1 MLFPLVVVIV
11 AMRVELPTLLSLWL
25 LAREARSLRERES
38 DIFWTDLEK
47 AERVISR
54 ALRPGSEVDERS
66 GSFTEFAWKYEGS
79 RAERN

>member
-1 MLFPLVVVIV
+1 M
-11 AMRVELPTLLSLWL
+11 
-25 LAREARSLRERES
+25 RERES
-38 DIFWTDLEK
+38 DIFCTDLEK

-54 ALRPGSEVDERS
+54 AFLPGSVVDERS